1 MMVKGSAKHLGE
13 RRSPGYKMDEETR
26 EKCLFYVDRALRL
39 AEKRYAKI
47 SVMEAPD
54 DRVLSPMYASILNQL
69 IYLHRVVTGE
79 EKDIY
84 RISTFTMGAYAAREF
99 GNSDPLFADRIHSA
113 SYIAGQIRLSK
124 KKIHLPD
131 DPEKNPDYWA
141 QQAKLKAEYPE
152 EYDL

>member
-1 MMVKGSAKHLGE
+1 MTVKGTTKPLGE
-13 RRSPGYKMDEETR
+13 RITPGYNMDEETR
-26 EKCLFYVDRALRL
+26 EICLFYVDRALRL

-47 SVMEAPD
+47 SAMEAPD

-84 RISTFTMGAYAAREF
+84 RIDTFTMGAYAVREF
-99 GNSDPLFADRIHSA
+99 EDSDPLFADRIRSA
-113 SYIAGQIRLSK
+113 FYIADQIRVSK
-124 KKIHLPD
+124 KKISFPD
-131 DPEKNPDYWA
+131 DPIDNPGHWDR
-141 QQAKLKAEYPE
+141 QAKLKAEFPE

>member
-39 AEKRYAKI
+39 AKKRYVEHI
-47 SVMEAPD
+47 GTSLE
-54 DRVLSPMYASILNQL
+54 PMYDSIRNQL
-69 IYLHRVVTGE
+69 IYLRRVITGE

-84 RISTFTMGAYAAREF
+84 RISTFTMGAYAMKEEF
-99 GNSDPLFADRIHSA
+99 PTNDPLFADRIFSA
-113 SYIAGQIRLSK
+113 GYIADQIRVSK
-124 KKIHLPD
+124 KKISFPD
-131 DPEKNPDYWA
+131 DPTDNPGHWDR
-141 QQAKLKAEYPE
+141 QAKLKAEFPE

>member
-1 MMVKGSAKHLGE
+1 MTVKGSTQHLGA
-13 RRSPGYKMDEETR
+13 RITPGYSMDEETR

-39 AEKRYAKI
+39 AKKRYVEPI
-47 SVMEAPD
+47 GTSLE
-54 DRVLSPMYASILNQL
+54 SMYDSIHNQL

-84 RISTFTMGAYAAREF
+84 RISTFTMGVYAVREF
-99 GNSDPLFADRIHSA
+99 ETNDPLFADRIHNA
-113 SYIAGQIRLSK
+113 SYIAHQIRLSK

-131 DPEKNPDYWA
+131 DPIENPGDKEK
-141 QQAKLKAEYPE
+141 QAWLKAKYPE